1 MKNENKYWENE
12 EGEVIKF
19 GNSFMRYYEKAGKL
33 QFGFVKMNGDLI
45 VKNAIDRSELSK
57 SKEGLPYLREVLEEW
72 QEWADEMMIEFFIPM
87 KLPTVT
93 HQQKKVHVVN
103 GKPHYYEPDALKDAR
118 LKFSAHLAAYVPE
131 KKLTGPIRL
140 LTKWCYTAIGKHK
153 NGEYKIT
160 KPDTDNMIKL
170 LKDVMTG
177 LGYWTDD
184 AQVASEITEKFW
196 SEQPGLYVRIEQLE

>member
-1 MKNENKYWENE
+1 M
-12 EGEVIKF
+12 GAHIGSRIKSMPSLLA
-19 GNSFMRYYEKAGKL
+19 N
-33 QFGFVKMNGDLI
+33 
-45 VKNAIDRSELSK
+45 
-57 SKEGLPYLREVLEEW
+57 
-72 QEWADEMMIEFFIPM
+72 
-87 KLPTVT
+87 
-93 HQQKKVHVVN
+93 
-103 GKPHYYEPDALKDAR
+103 
-118 LKFSAHLAAYVPE
+118 LAAGTKSLSPAISI
-131 KKLTGPIRL
+131 LRL